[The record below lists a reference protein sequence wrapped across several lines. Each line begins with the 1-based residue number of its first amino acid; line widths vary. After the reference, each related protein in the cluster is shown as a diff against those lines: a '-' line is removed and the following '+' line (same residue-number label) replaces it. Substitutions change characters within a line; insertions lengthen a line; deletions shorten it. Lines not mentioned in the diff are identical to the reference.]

1 MGNGILKVNDGAGT
15 VKRGGVILKSFAGVN
30 HRRAVSH
37 RNIMNLELEGKR
49 ALITGSTAGIGYA
62 IAEKLVA
69 EGAKVVVNGRT
80 QKRVDEALAKLGQV
94 VRGASV
100 QGLAA
105 DLGMAEGVRRAV
117 EQFPDVD
124 ILVNNL
130 GIFEPK
136 AFEDISDADW
146 LRFFE
151 VNVMSGVRLS
161 RHYLPRM
168 KQRNWGR
175 IIFISS
181 ESAVQIPAEMIHY
194 GMTKTAQLAVAR
206 GMAETTAGTNVTVNS
221 VLVGPTGSEG
231 VMGFVD
237 QLAAQQKKDRNT
249 IEEEFFQSM
258 RPSSLLKRF
267 IEPQEI
273 GAFVAFLS
281 SPLASA
287 VNGAALRADGG
298 VVRSI
303 L

>member
-1 MGNGILKVNDGAGT
+1 
-15 VKRGGVILKSFAGVN
+15 
-30 HRRAVSH
+30 
-37 RNIMNLELEGKR
+37 MNLELEGKR
-49 ALITGSTAGIGYA
+49 ALVTGSTAGIGYS
-62 IAEKLVA
+62 IAERLAA
-69 EGAKVVVNGRT
+69 EGASVIVNGRT
-80 QKRVDEALAKLGQV
+80 QKRVDQALAKLSGAGG
-94 VRGASV
+94 RGLK
-100 QGLAA
+100 GLAA
-105 DLGMAEGVRRAV
+105 DLGTADGVRQAV
-117 EQFPDVD
+117 EQFPDLD

-136 AFEDISDADW
+136 TFEEISDADW

-161 RHYLPRM
+161 RHHLPRM
-168 KQRNWGR
+168 KQRDWGR

-206 GMAETTAGTNVTVNS
+206 GMAETTAGTKITVNS

-231 VMGFVD
+231 VIDFVD
-237 QLAAQQKKDRNT
+237 QLAAQQKKDRGT
-249 IEEEFFQSM
+249 VEKEFFQSM
-258 RPSSLLKRF
+258 RPTSLLKRF
-267 IEPQEI
+267 IEPKEI

-281 SPLASA
+281 SPMASA
-287 VNGAALRADGG
+287 INGAALRADGG

>member
-1 MGNGILKVNDGAGT
+1 
-15 VKRGGVILKSFAGVN
+15 
-30 HRRAVSH
+30 
-37 RNIMNLELEGKR
+37 MNLELEGKR
-49 ALITGSTAGIGYA
+49 ALVTGSTAGIGYA
-62 IAEKLVA
+62 IAETLVQ
-69 EGAKVVVNGRT
+69 EGATVIVNGRT
-80 QKRVDEALAKLGQV
+80 EQRVDQALAKLNRLGS
-94 VRGASV
+94 RGSA

-105 DLGMAEGVRRAV
+105 DLGSANGVGQALK
-117 EQFPDVD
+117 EFPEVD

-136 AFEDISDADW
+136 SFEEISDADW

-161 RHYLPRM
+161 RHHLPRM

-206 GMAETTAGTNVTVNS
+206 GIAETTAGTNVTVNS

-231 VMGFVD
+231 VTDFID
-237 QLAAQQKKDRNT
+237 QLAAQQKTNRASVEKD
-249 IEEEFFQSM
+249 FFQSM
-258 RPSSLLKRF
+258 RPTSLLKRL
-267 IEPQEI
+267 IDPKEI
-273 GAFVAFLS
+273 GEFVTFLCSPLS
-281 SPLASA
+281 SAI
-287 VNGAALRADGG
+287 NGAALRAEGG